1 MNLTAEQSATLTAVA
16 AVAWPFVQAALDKP
30 YWTAGK
36 RRALTLTAVVLIAAG
51 TWFVGA
57 YPATAEA
64 AITQLLS
71 VAGLVLGAFNIL
83 KSVKINGISIL
94 DWAGIATPGGVT
106 RERVRQIEAKAI
118 RKLHSR
124 KCLALLNGSWM
135 TCVTRLS

>member
-16 AVAWPFVQAALDKP
+16 AVAWPFIQAALDKP

-36 RRALTLTAVVLIAAG
+36 RRALTLAAVALIAAG
-51 TWFVGA
+51 TWAVGA

-64 AITQLLS
+64 AVSQLLA

-94 DWAGIATPGGVT
+94 DWAGIVTPGGVALRDT
-106 RERVRQIEAKAI
+106 GDGKHKA
-118 RKLHSR
+118 
-124 KCLALLNGSWM
+124 
-135 TCVTRLS
+135 

>member
-16 AVAWPFVQAALDKP
+16 AVAWPFIQAALDKP

-36 RRALTLTAVVLIAAG
+36 RRALTLVAVVLIAAG

-57 YPATAEA
+57 YPANAEA
-64 AITQLLS
+64 VVTQLLS

-94 DWAGIATPGGVT
+94 DWAGIVTPGGVT
-106 RERVRQIEAKAI
+106 LRDSGEGKHAK
-118 RKLHSR
+118 
-124 KCLALLNGSWM
+124 
-135 TCVTRLS
+135 

>member
-36 RRALTLTAVVLIAAG
+36 RRALTLAAVVLIAAG

-64 AITQLLS
+64 AVSQLLA

-94 DWAGIATPGGVT
+94 DWAGIVTPGGVT
-106 RERVRQIEAKAI
+106 LRGPGDGKHKA
-118 RKLHSR
+118 
-124 KCLALLNGSWM
+124 
-135 TCVTRLS
+135 

>member
-36 RRALTLTAVVLIAAG
+36 RRTLALAAIVLIAAG

-64 AITQLLS
+64 ATSQLLA

-83 KSVKINGISIL
+83 KGVKINGISIL
-94 DWAGIATPGGVT
+94 DWAGIVTPGGVT
-106 RERVRQIEAKAI
+106 LRGAGDGKHKA
-118 RKLHSR
+118 
-124 KCLALLNGSWM
+124 
-135 TCVTRLS
+135 

>member
-16 AVAWPFVQAALDKP
+16 AVAWPFIQAALDKP

-36 RRALTLTAVVLIAAG
+36 RRALTLAAVVLIAAG

-57 YPATAEA
+57 YPATAEGA
-64 AITQLLS
+64 VSQLLA

-94 DWAGIATPGGVT
+94 DWAGIVTPGGVT
-106 RERVRQIEAKAI
+106 LRDSGEGKHAK
-118 RKLHSR
+118 
-124 KCLALLNGSWM
+124 
-135 TCVTRLS
+135 